1 MAVGATANIT
11 ITGLKPLQ
19 KKMRRWPDKLRK
31 RVNGQATKAA
41 VNPIARAIRKA
52 APVGPTGNLKGSI
65 ATKMK
70 RYQGGDWFE
79 AIVGPRVPDKKRPRA
94 RTGKAVND
102 MGAHGHL
109 IEFGTVRQPPRPF
122 VRPVWDRMK
131 DGLLDEFRKQLAKRV
146 EKELAKR

>member
-52 APVGPTGNLKGSI
+52 APVGPTGNLKRSI
-65 ATKMK
+65 TTRMK
-70 RYQGGDWFE
+70 RYQQGDWFE
-79 AIVGPRVPDKKRPRA
+79 ATVGPKWP
-94 RTGKAVND
+94 

-122 VRPVWDRMK
+122 VRPVWDGMK